1 MRAAGEEAERGRERV
16 AVHEHSWTSVSKGEH
31 RAACDGARLT
41 PGRGPQGTSLE
52 SRGSLG

>member
-1 MRAAGEEAERGRERV
+1 MRAAGEKAERGRERV

-41 PGRGPQGTSLE
+41 PGRGPQGMSLE